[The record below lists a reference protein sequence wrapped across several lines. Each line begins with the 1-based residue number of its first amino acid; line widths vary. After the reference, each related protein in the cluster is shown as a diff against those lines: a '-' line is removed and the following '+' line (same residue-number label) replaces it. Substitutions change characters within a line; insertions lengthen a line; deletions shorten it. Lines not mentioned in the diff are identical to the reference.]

1 MQIATRGAGARFCPV
16 ASAFQ
21 DDDVTPM
28 VDGGQ
33 PVVWASSKLREY
45 DRDPQFAWRARNL
58 YPANFLLKETD
69 CKWKTPS
76 QRPSYR
82 RRSSGLRSWS
92 CSSISS
98 SSFRSPKSSGC
109 STTTWTGRGWDRR
122 CSCSGLYGARV
133 LACMVG
139 VVAVHVGPQRCRHD
153 TSPGR
158 ARNPCGN
165 SRRVLHGHLA
175 SQSVFGQRSMVRD
188 SVRARSANRFGP
200 LHPSSLGLESGA
212 PHCGPQIRPALPFL
226 GSSPFW
232 QADSPEAAR
241 RIGCGGSRSCST
253 SSPL

>member
-153 TSPGR
+153 TYSLALVERLMELGKNVEPRHAPLVAPRLGSR
-158 ARNPCGN
+158 GSLPDAICIQEARG
-165 SRRVLHGHLA
+165 
-175 SQSVFGQRSMVRD
+175 VFRPLCQRSWPMIAAYSD
-188 SVRARSANRFGP
+188 TTINPNRK
-200 LHPSSLGLESGA
+200 
-212 PHCGPQIRPALPFL
+212 
-226 GSSPFW
+226 
-232 QADSPEAAR
+232 
-241 RIGCGGSRSCST
+241 
-253 SSPL
+253 